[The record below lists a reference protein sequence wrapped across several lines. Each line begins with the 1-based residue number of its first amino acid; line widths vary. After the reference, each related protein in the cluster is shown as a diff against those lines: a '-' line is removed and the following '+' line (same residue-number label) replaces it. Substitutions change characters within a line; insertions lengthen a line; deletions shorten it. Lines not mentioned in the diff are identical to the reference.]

1 MPNLTA
7 RGRIIKNLVM
17 GLVFGIVIF
26 SLAANT
32 YIPFRYAAV
41 MPRSP
46 QPETGRIYRIATQYG
61 AVVYVSKQELNRF
74 NFVRY
79 DLAILSGIGM
89 LGLFLLGT
97 RFGWF
102 KTQAR

>member
-1 MPNLTA
+1 MTNLTA
-7 RGRIIKNLVM
+7 RGRIVKIVVM
-17 GLVFGIVIF
+17 GLVCGTVLS
-26 SLAANT
+26 SLVANT

-46 QPETGRIYRIATQYG
+46 QSETGRIYPITAQYG
-61 AVVYVSKQELNRF
+61 AVVYINKQELDRF

-89 LGLFLLGT
+89 LVLFLLGT
-97 RFGWF
+97 HLGWF
-102 KTQAR
+102 PRRTR

>member
-1 MPNLTA
+1 MPNLTV
-7 RGRIIKNLVM
+7 RDRILKNVVM
-17 GLVFGIVIF
+17 GLVFGTIIF

-46 QPETGRIYRIATQYG
+46 QPETGRIYRVTAQYG
-61 AVVYVSKQELNRF
+61 AVVYVSNKELNRF
-74 NFVRY
+74 NFVKY

-97 RFGWF
+97 RLGWF